1 MNRQK
6 ILKNKQDVTC
16 IWGRKSVSGKKREKM
31 KMAQIKR
38 IYE

>member
-6 ILKNKQDVTC
+6 NMKNNQDITC
-16 IWGRKSVSGKKREKM
+16 IWRRKSVSGKKREKM

>member
-6 ILKNKQDVTC
+6 ILKNNQDITC